1 MERISVCRNIEF
13 EAAHMLEGYN
23 GGCGSLHGHS
33 YKISM
38 IISCPENVR
47 KNNDFGFVLD
57 FKELNKVLNDNV
69 PDHMFMYNKNN
80 GEDTVE
86 GQIVKIL
93 KQNNLRLWAFNNTPS
108 AENMVKELAENFQ
121 QVFDNLYP
129 EKDIKVDELRL
140 WETTNSHSIWKRG

>member
-1 MERISVCRNIEF
+1 MERILVCRDAEF
-13 EAAHMLEGYN
+13 EAAHMLEGYD

-47 KNNDFGFVLD
+47 KGNDFGFVLD
-57 FKELNKVLNDNV
+57 FKNLDRIIKENV

-80 GEDTVE
+80 DDSTVE
-86 GQIVKIL
+86 GQVVKIL
-93 KQNNLRLWAFNNTPS
+93 KQNDLRLWAFNDAPS
-108 AENMVKELAENFQ
+108 AENMVKELAVNFQ

-129 EKDIKVDELRL
+129 EKDIKVEELRL